1 MNKVFSIVL
10 FPFTLIRFILVWLV
24 TAFFATVV
32 SIEYLRHKRP
42 GTYKFWCQ
50 QHWGRTVLFL
60 LGLKVKRN
68 NIVCDGYY
76 LLMPNHRSYIDIL
89 IMAAYSPS
97 AFVSKAEI
105 GKWPIIGPALKW
117 NHAILVQR
125 DELRSLLGT
134 MKLIKASIENGLS
147 VTVFPEGTTFAG
159 PGTKTFKNG
168 TFKIAAEQHINIVP
182 CAIQYADKSMAWVG
196 EDTLIPHVFSHF
208 WKPVSRAEIKFG
220 PPISGTDYQEL
231 KTKTQQIINELLGE
245 PSQNH

>member
-1 MNKVFSIVL
+1 MKRVLTIVL
-10 FPFTLIRFILVWLV
+10 SPLALIRFILIWIA
-24 TAFFATVV
+24 TAFYVAIV
-32 SIEYLRHKRP
+32 SVEYKLHQKP
-42 GTYKFWCQ
+42 GTFKFWCQ

-68 NIVCDGYY
+68 TIPYDGNY

-134 MKLIKASIENGLS
+134 MKQIKTSIENGISL
-147 VTVFPEGTTFAG
+147 TVFPEGTTFAG
-159 PGTKTFKNG
+159 PGTKAFKNG
-168 TFKIAAEQHINIVP
+168 TFKIAAEQEITIVP
-182 CAIQYADKSMAWVG
+182 CAIQYADKTMAWVG
-196 EDTLIPHVFSHF
+196 HDTLIPHVFGHF
-208 WKPVSRAEIKFG
+208 WKPISKTEIRFG
-220 PPISGTDYQEL
+220 QPISGNDYQEL
-231 KTKTQQIINELLGE
+231 KAETQRAINAILGE
-245 PSQNH
+245 S